1 VSITRYTKARTHSLV
16 TRFSFPT
23 GCSSR
28 SRTPSQRPAT
38 KRPISLN
45 SPRSKSHSWHP
56 KSRCL
61 CPSHRGGQ
69 GDQVQ
74 LVLQRPPD
82 PHPRALNAPDHCS
95 LLPSRA
101 RRPGFHPFGGRGGL
115 LFRGAHAHQA
125 QCGGFRHRPSI
136 ERQPHAA
143 RRTPWGSKLEGPA
156 PAPSPNPQCPM
167 PQARQGLLAPLSSF
181 FFLLFFCGSAR
192 QLCACF
198 GFGFGY

>member
-1 VSITRYTKARTHSLV
+1 VSITRYTKARTHSFV

-143 RRTPWGSKLEGPA
+143 RPGARSSKGRPRPRA
-156 PAPSPNPQCPM
+156 PIPNAQCPKRKR
-167 PQARQGLLAPLSSF
+167 ARGSLLLFLLSSF
-181 FFLLFFCGSAR
+181 FFFFAAVRGS
-192 QLCACF
+192 CALASALATS
-198 GFGFGY
+198 Y